1 MSDTTQ
7 FTTSP
12 KPTPHQAFA
21 ALAFIAVMLVG
32 AWQITAA
39 ALNSDGLEF
48 PRTLLDFR
56 EGRTTQELEKQLDK
70 HLPVRSSL
78 IAGANTLRYLIT
90 GGGGDQVRTGRDQ
103 WLFLTE
109 ELRYDAGG
117 AANLQARADML
128 GTAALRL
135 NEQGVKLVVAL
146 VPDKARIYETKLASG
161 QYPAYNQSRYQD
173 ALAALR
179 ERKVTT
185 VDLLQPLT
193 QAAAKSEVFY
203 RTDTHWNQVGAEVVA
218 RAVASQVQQLGISLD
233 TTTFKTTSEGSPVE
247 RVGDLIRLMGLQDMP
262 NALRPMPD
270 QEAAASTSQT
280 STESAGGGLFGD
292 VAAVPVVM
300 TGTSYSMRGNF
311 HGYMQQALSSKVL
324 NTAKDGG
331 GFLQA
336 ATAYLNDEAFR
347 SSKPKVLIWEVPE
360 RFLMTKLEA
369 EPTWLEK
376 VKLKP

>member
-1 MSDTTQ
+1 MSDNTAQ
-7 FTTSP
+7 SMTSP

-39 ALNSDGLEF
+39 ALNPDGLEF
-48 PRTLLDFR
+48 PRTVLDFR

-70 HLPVRSSL
+70 HLPVRTSL

-109 ELRYDAGG
+109 ELRYDVGG
-117 AANLQARADML
+117 AANLKTRVDML
-128 GTAALRL
+128 GTAAQRL
-135 NEQGVKLVVAL
+135 SEQGVKLVIAL
-146 VPDKARIYETKLASG
+146 VPDKARIYESKLASG

-193 QAAAKSEVFY
+193 QAALKSEVFY

-218 RAVASQVQQLGISLD
+218 RAVASQVQQLGVSLD
-233 TTTFKTTSEGSPVE
+233 TTTFKTTSEAAPVE
-247 RVGDLIRLMGLQDMP
+247 RVGDLVRLMGLQDMP
-262 NALRPMPD
+262 NSVRPMPD
-270 QEAAASTSQT
+270 QEAPASTSQT
-280 STESAGGGLFGD
+280 SAESAGGGLFGD
-292 VAAVPVVM
+292 VAVPVVM

-336 ATAYLNDEAFR
+336 ATAYLSDEAFR
-347 SSKPKVLIWEVPE
+347 ASKPKVLIWEVPE
-360 RFLMTKLEA
+360 RFLMTKLDDES
-369 EPTWLEK
+369 TWLAK
-376 VKLKP
+376 VKLSP

>member
-1 MSDTTQ
+1 MSDNTAQ
-7 FTTSP
+7 SMTSP

-39 ALNSDGLEF
+39 ALNPDGLEF
-48 PRTLLDFR
+48 PRTVLDFR

-70 HLPVRSSL
+70 HLPVRTSL

-109 ELRYDAGG
+109 ELRYDVGG
-117 AANLQARADML
+117 AANLKTRVDML
-128 GTAALRL
+128 GTAAQRL
-135 NEQGVKLVVAL
+135 SEQGVKLVIAL
-146 VPDKARIYETKLASG
+146 VPDKARIYESKLASG

-179 ERKVTT
+179 QRQVTT

-193 QAAAKSEVFY
+193 QAALKSEVFY

-218 RAVASQVQQLGISLD
+218 RAVARQVQQLGISLE
-233 TTTFKTTSEGSPVE
+233 TSTFKTTSEAAPVE
-247 RVGDLIRLMGLQDMP
+247 RVGDLVRLMGLQDMP
-262 NALRPMPD
+262 NSVRPMPD
-270 QEAAASTSQT
+270 QEASASTSQT
-280 STESAGGGLFGD
+280 SAESAGGGLFGD
-292 VAAVPVVM
+292 VAVPVVM

-336 ATAYLNDEAFR
+336 ATAYLSDEAFR
-347 SSKPKVLIWEVPE
+347 ASKPKVLIWEVPE
-360 RFLMTKLEA
+360 RFLMTKLDDES
-369 EPTWLEK
+369 TWLDK
-376 VKLKP
+376 VKLSP

>member
-1 MSDTTQ
+1 MPDITQ
-7 FTTSP
+7 SMMSP
-12 KPTPHQAFA
+12 KPTAHQAFA

-39 ALNSDGLEF
+39 ALNPDGLEF
-48 PRTLLDFR
+48 PRTWLDFR

-70 HLPVRSSL
+70 KLPTRTAL

-90 GGGGDQVRTGRDQ
+90 GGGGEQVRVGRDQ
-103 WLFLTE
+103 WLFLTD
-109 ELRYDAGG
+109 ELRFDAGG
-117 AANLQARADML
+117 MANLQARADML
-128 GTAALRL
+128 GAAAQRL
-135 NEQGVKLVVAL
+135 NEQGVKLVIAL

-173 ALAALR
+173 ALGALR
-179 ERKVTT
+179 QRKVIT

-193 QAAAKSEVFY
+193 QAAAQSEVFY
-203 RTDTHWNQVGAEVVA
+203 RTDTHWNQIGAEVVA
-218 RAVASQVQQLGISLD
+218 RAVASQVEQLGLGLEK
-233 TTTFKTTSEGSPVE
+233 TTFKTTSEASPVE
-247 RVGDLIRLMGLQDMP
+247 RVGDLVRLMGLQDMP
-262 NALRPMPD
+262 NAVRPMPD

-280 STESAGGGLFGD
+280 SAEIAGGGLFGD
-292 VAAVPVVM
+292 AVVPVVM

-336 ATAYLNDEAFR
+336 ATAYLTDEAFR
-347 SSKPKVLIWEVPE
+347 TAKPKVLIWEVPE
-360 RFLMTKLEA
+360 RFLMTKLEG

>member
-1 MSDTTQ
+1 MSDNTAQSMTNLK
-7 FTTSP
+7 P
-12 KPTPHQAFA
+12 KPHHAFA

-39 ALNSDGLEF
+39 ALNPDGLEF

-70 HLPVRSSL
+70 HLPVRTSL

-103 WLFLTE
+103 WLFLTD
-109 ELRYDAGG
+109 ELRYDVDG
-117 AANLQARADML
+117 AANLKTRVDML
-128 GTAALRL
+128 GTAAQRL
-135 NEQGVKLVVAL
+135 NERGVKLVIAL
-146 VPDKARIYETKLASG
+146 VPDKARIYESKLASG

-193 QAAAKSEVFY
+193 QAALKSEVFY
-203 RTDTHWNQVGAEVVA
+203 RTDTHWNQVGAQVVA
-218 RAVASQVQQLGISLD
+218 HAVASQVQQLGISLEA
-233 TTTFKTTSEGSPVE
+233 TTFKTTSEAAPVE
-247 RVGDLIRLMGLQDMP
+247 RVGDLVRLMGLQDMP
-262 NALRPMPD
+262 NSVRPMPD
-270 QEAAASTSQT
+270 QEASASTTQT
-280 STESAGGGLFGD
+280 SAESAGGGLFGD
-292 VAAVPVVM
+292 VAVPVVM

-336 ATAYLNDEAFR
+336 ATAYLSDEAFR
-347 SSKPKVLIWEVPE
+347 TSKPKVLIWEVPE
-360 RFLMTKLEA
+360 RFLMTKLDDES
-369 EPTWLEK
+369 TWLAK
-376 VKLKP
+376 VKLSP

>member
-7 FTTSP
+7 FMTSP

-336 ATAYLNDEAFR
+336 ATAYLTDEAFR
-347 SSKPKVLIWEVPE
+347 SAKPKILIWEVPE
-360 RFLMTKLEA
+360 RFLMTKLED
-369 EPTWLEK
+369 ESKWLAK
-376 VKLKP
+376 VKLSP

>member
-1 MSDTTQ
+1 MSGITQ
-7 FTTSP
+7 STALT
-12 KPTPHQAFA
+12 KPTVHQAFA
-21 ALAFIAVMLVG
+21 AVAFVVVMCVG
-32 AWQITAA
+32 AWQITVAA
-39 ALNSDGLEF
+39 YNPEGLEF
-48 PRTLLDFR
+48 PRTWRDFR

-70 HLPVRSSL
+70 YLPIRSSL

-90 GGGGDQVRTGRDQ
+90 GGGGEQVRVGRDQ
-103 WLFLTE
+103 WLFLTD

-117 AANLQARADML
+117 VTNLQARAELL
-128 GTAALRL
+128 GAAALRL
-135 NEQGVKLVVAL
+135 NAQGVKLVIAL

-193 QAAAKSEVFY
+193 QAALKSEVFY

-218 RAVASQVQQLGISLD
+218 RAVARQVQQLGISLE
-233 TTTFKTTSEGSPVE
+233 TTTFKTTSEAAPVE
-247 RVGDLIRLMGLQDMP
+247 RVGDLVRLMGLQDMP
-262 NALRPMPD
+262 NAVRPMPD
-270 QEAAASTSQT
+270 QEASASTTQT
-280 STESAGGGLFGD
+280 SAESAGGGLFGD
-292 VAAVPVVM
+292 VAVPVVM

-336 ATAYLNDEAFR
+336 ATAYLSDEAFR
-347 SSKPKVLIWEVPE
+347 ASKPKVLIWEVPE
-360 RFLMTKLEA
+360 RFLMTKLDDES
-369 EPTWLEK
+369 TWLAK
-376 VKLKP
+376 VKLSP

>member
-1 MSDTTQ
+1 M
-7 FTTSP
+7 TSP

-117 AANLQARADML
+117 AANLRARADML

-270 QEAAASTSQT
+270 QEAAASTSQI

-336 ATAYLNDEAFR
+336 ATAYLTDEAFR
-347 SSKPKVLIWEVPE
+347 SAKPKILIWEVPE
-360 RFLMTKLEA
+360 RFLMTKLED
-369 EPTWLEK
+369 ESKWLAK
-376 VKLKP
+376 VKLSP

>member
-7 FTTSP
+7 FMTSP

-39 ALNSDGLEF
+39 VLNSDGLEF

-247 RVGDLIRLMGLQDMP
+247 RVGDLVRLMGLQDMP
-262 NALRPMPD
+262 NALRPTPD

-280 STESAGGGLFGD
+280 SAESAGGGLFGD

-336 ATAYLNDEAFR
+336 ATAYLTDEAFR
-347 SSKPKVLIWEVPE
+347 SAKPKVLIWEVPE
-360 RFLMTKLEA
+360 RFLMTKLDD
-369 EPTWLEK
+369 EPKWLAK

>member
-7 FTTSP
+7 SMTSP
-12 KPTPHQAFA
+12 KPTAHQAFA
-21 ALAFIAVMLVG
+21 AVVFIAVMLIG

-39 ALNSDGLEF
+39 AFNPDGLEF
-48 PRTLLDFR
+48 PRTFLDFR

-70 HLPVRSSL
+70 KLPARATL

-90 GGGGDQVRTGRDQ
+90 GGGGEQVRTGRDQ
-103 WLFLTE
+103 WLFLTD
-109 ELRYDAGG
+109 ELRYDADGP
-117 AANLQARADML
+117 ANLQARADML
-128 GTAALRL
+128 GVAAQRL
-135 NEQGVKLVVAL
+135 NEQGVKLVIAL
-146 VPDKARIYETKLASG
+146 VPDKARIYETKLSSG

-173 ALAALR
+173 ALVALR
-179 ERKVTT
+179 QRKVIT
-185 VDLLQPLT
+185 VDLLQSLT
-193 QAAAKSEVFY
+193 QAALKSEVFY
-203 RTDTHWNQVGAEVVA
+203 RTDTHWNQIGAEVAA
-218 RAVASQVQQLGISLD
+218 RTVASQVQQLGVALD
-233 TTTFKTTSEGSPVE
+233 TTTFKTTTEAASVE
-247 RVGDLIRLMGLQDMP
+247 RVGDLVRLMGLQDMP

-280 STESAGGGLFGD
+280 SPESAGGGLFGD
-292 VAAVPVVM
+292 AVVPVVM

-336 ATAYLNDEAFR
+336 VTAYLTDEAFR

-360 RFLMTKLEA
+360 RFLMTKLED
-369 EPTWLEK
+369 EPKWLAK
-376 VKLKP
+376 VKLSP

>member
-1 MSDTTQ
+1 MSETTQ
-7 FTTSP
+7 STTST
-12 KPTPHQAFA
+12 KPTAHQAFA

-39 ALNSDGLEF
+39 VYNPDGLVF
-48 PRTLLDFR
+48 PRTWLDFR

-70 HLPVRSSL
+70 KLPAHTSL

-90 GGGGDQVRTGRDQ
+90 GGGGEQVRTGRDQ
-103 WLFLTE
+103 WLFLTD

-135 NEQGVKLVVAL
+135 NEQGVKLVIAL
-146 VPDKARIYETKLASG
+146 VPDKARIYEAKLASG

-179 ERKVTT
+179 QRKVTT

-218 RAVASQVQQLGISLD
+218 RAVASQVAELGVALD
-233 TTTFKTTSEGSPVE
+233 KTTFKTTSEAAPVE
-247 RVGDLIRLMGLQDMP
+247 RVGDLVRLMGLQDMP
-262 NALRPMPD
+262 NALRPTPD

-280 STESAGGGLFGD
+280 SPDSAGGGLFGD
-292 VAAVPVVM
+292 VAVPVVM

-336 ATAYLNDEAFR
+336 ATAYLTDEAFR
-347 SSKPKVLIWEVPE
+347 SAKPKVLIWEVPE
-360 RFLMTKLEA
+360 RFLMTKLED
-369 EPTWLEK
+369 ELKWLEK

>member
-7 FTTSP
+7 FMTSP

-247 RVGDLIRLMGLQDMP
+247 RVGDLVRLMGLQDMP
-262 NALRPMPD
+262 NALRPTPD

-280 STESAGGGLFGD
+280 SAESAGGGLFGD

-336 ATAYLNDEAFR
+336 ATAYLTDEAFR
-347 SSKPKVLIWEVPE
+347 SAKPKVLIWEVPE
-360 RFLMTKLEA
+360 RFLMTKLDD
-369 EPTWLEK
+369 EPKWLAK

>member
-1 MSDTTQ
+1 MSDITQ
-7 FTTSP
+7 SMTSP
-12 KPTPHQAFA
+12 KPTAHQAFA

-39 ALNSDGLEF
+39 ALNPDGLEF
-48 PRTLLDFR
+48 PRTWLDFR

-70 HLPVRSSL
+70 KLPTRTAL

-90 GGGGDQVRTGRDQ
+90 GGGGEQVRVGRDQ
-103 WLFLTE
+103 WLFLTD
-109 ELRYDAGG
+109 ELRFDAGG
-117 AANLQARADML
+117 MANLQARADML
-128 GTAALRL
+128 GAAAQRL
-135 NEQGVKLVVAL
+135 NEQGVKLVIAL

-173 ALAALR
+173 ALGALR
-179 ERKVTT
+179 QRKVIT

-193 QAAAKSEVFY
+193 QAAAQSEVFY
-203 RTDTHWNQVGAEVVA
+203 RTDTHWNQIGAEVVA
-218 RAVASQVQQLGISLD
+218 RAVASQVEQLGLGLEK
-233 TTTFKTTSEGSPVE
+233 TTFKTTSEASPVE
-247 RVGDLIRLMGLQDMP
+247 RVGDLVRLMGLQDMP
-262 NALRPMPD
+262 NAVRPMPD

-280 STESAGGGLFGD
+280 SAEIAGGGLFGD
-292 VAAVPVVM
+292 AVVPVVM

-336 ATAYLNDEAFR
+336 ATAYLTDEAFR
-347 SSKPKVLIWEVPE
+347 TAKPKVLIWEVPE
-360 RFLMTKLEA
+360 RFLMTKLEG